1 MVFVEEISLDLLLLG
16 YFDPLAS
23 WEHNKTSCSCLINSE
38 ILMRDQLVN
47 TVFASFYRKLVLAGE
62 YLDSWEKL
70 FPLKALPIRLNRNR
84 MQSIH
89 FRFRNGKISG
99 ASACM

>member
-1 MVFVEEISLDLLLLG
+1 MVTLEEISLDLLLLG

-23 WEHNKTSCSCLINSE
+23 WEHKTSCSCLINSE

-99 ASACM
+99 TSACM